1 VYIPPFEQKLDNI
14 LVDSNL
20 QEITCGSGHVRMRG
34 LTQFGPPEGM
44 RYDFIARVVS
54 NTSVKTSCL
63 NGTSILSI
71 LPQVG
76 TKAVS
81 IVFGAETNYNAS
93 KGTAE
98 FVYSF
103 RGEDPGSAVEDKT
116 QRAAA
121 KSLTQLRGTHLKDFA
136 SLTGRFELHLPDSRN
151 SSQIQTAELISRYN
165 AADATGDPYLESI
178 LFDYANYADGAKT

>member
-1 VYIPPFEQKLDNI
+1 
-14 LVDSNL
+14 
-20 QEITCGSGHVRMRG
+20 
-34 LTQFGPPEGM
+34 M
-44 RYDFIARVVS
+44 RYDSIARVVS

-71 LPQVG
+71 LPQLG

-98 FVYSF
+98 FGYSF

-121 KSLTQLRGTHLKDFA
+121 KSLTQLRDAHLKDFA
-136 SLTGRFELHLPDSRN
+136 SLTGRFEHHLPDSRN